1 MLSPHHMT
9 TLLRVTHQV
18 LVLLCR
24 SDHICHVFTLG
35 VGLLMEVQNAA
46 TRSGRRM
53 IEMRCATSVELRVG
67 QVLVVCVQLL
77 HRKGRN
83 VSYRFKID
91 KKV

>member
-1 MLSPHHMT
+1 MT
-9 TLLRVTHQV
+9 ALLRFTHQI
-18 LVLLCR
+18 LVLLGR
-24 SDHICHVFTLG
+24 SDHIRHVFTLS
-35 VGLLMEVQNAA
+35 VGLLVEVQNTAA
-46 TRSGRRM
+46 RSGRRM
-53 IEMRCATSVELRVG
+53 IEMRCATSVELCVG

>member
-1 MLSPHHMT
+1 MLRPHHMT

-24 SDHICHVFTLG
+24 SDHICHVFTLS

-53 IEMRCATSVELRVG
+53 IEMWCATSVKLCVG
-67 QVLVVCVQLL
+67 QVLVVSVQLL
-77 HRKGRN
+77 HRNRRS
-83 VSYRFKID
+83 VSYRFEID
-91 KKV
+91 KEV